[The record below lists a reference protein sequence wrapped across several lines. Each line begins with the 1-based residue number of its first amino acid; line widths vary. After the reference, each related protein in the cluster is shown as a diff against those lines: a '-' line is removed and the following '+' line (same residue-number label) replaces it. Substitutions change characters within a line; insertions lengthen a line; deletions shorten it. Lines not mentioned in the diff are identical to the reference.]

1 MKAPQSSEII
11 TAIYSTNFPNET
23 ISLYQGEIKCSI
35 EVDETTFEFIASGEI
50 EYTWFPEPQATFM
63 LRHNQPIRHD
73 LGIIKLQLKD
83 FDNFL
88 VGDINHKG
96 SHCGGKNSGYIT
108 SGNLISQPF
117 IGNGDKISSVVFHV
131 VNFPE
136 CYYGM
141 VFEVEDWEIALERAD
156 FTGKEGSNFLN
167 DLKKVGGYSITNI
180 GRIKKKNNILFEIK
194 DAVELINTFSYFLSF
209 ARGLRVP
216 IVLLVG
222 YDSNNRRV
230 CEQWDYSFGQ
240 GWKILSSWLPKQQM
254 QQISLIFP
262 NFVAWWNDWGVTAK
276 IIINMY
282 LEANHNA
289 FGDIAI
295 ILSSSA
301 LELISRVVLVEER
314 QLIKASKFDDKS
326 FTNADRVTYLL
337 NELSIPTSL
346 PISDDDLIDEL
357 LKFADDNLTEK
368 ELNSKT
374 ASKALM
380 IFIKLR
386 NDITHA
392 NKRYGAPPEVL
403 FEATLLG
410 LKYLDLVLLAIFKYD
425 GSYTNRLHMSKWEGE
440 YEPVPWNKSKK

>member
-1 MKAPQSSEII
+1 MKTLQSSETI
-11 TAIYSTNFPNET
+11 TVIYSTNFPNET
-23 ISLYQGEIKCSI
+23 ISLYQGEIKCFFEMDGITS
-35 EVDETTFEFIASGEI
+35 EFIALGEI
-50 EYTWFPEPQATFM
+50 EYVWFPEPQATFT
-63 LRHNQPIRHD
+63 LRHDQPIGHD
-73 LGIIKLQLKD
+73 MGIVKLQLKD
-83 FDNFL
+83 SDNLL
-88 VGDINHKG
+88 VGDVNHLG
-96 SHCGGKNSGYIT
+96 SHWGINNNGYTT
-108 SGNLISQPF
+108 SGNLISHPF
-117 IGNGDKISSVVFHV
+117 IGNGDVLHSVVFHA

-141 VFEVEDWEIALERAD
+141 IFEVEGWEITLERAE
-156 FTGKEGSNFLN
+156 FTGKEGGSFSN
-167 DLKKVGGYSITNI
+167 DLKKAGGYSITNI
-180 GRIKKKNNILFEIK
+180 GRIKKKNNSLFKIK

-216 IVLLVG
+216 TVLLVG

-230 CEQWDYSFGQ
+230 YEQWDSSFGQ
-240 GWKILSSWLPKQQM
+240 GWKTPSSWLPKQQM

-276 IIINMY
+276 TVVNMY

-301 LELISRVVLVEER
+301 LELISRVVLVEEK
-314 QLIKASKFDDKS
+314 QLIKASKFDDRS

-346 PISDDDLIDEL
+346 PISDDDSIDEL

-368 ELNSKT
+368 ELSSET
-374 ASKALM
+374 ASKALL
-380 IFIKLR
+380 IFIKVR

-392 NKRYGAPPEVL
+392 KKRYDAPPEVL
-403 FEATLLG
+403 FEATSLG

-425 GSYTNRLHMSKWEGE
+425 GSYSNRLHMSKWEGE